1 MESPKPPALL
11 LTSCKTTVLF
21 LLLLPG
27 FNRTW
32 AQANPTTP
40 PLTTVAAVRVLSL
53 EDASKQLPVKLR
65 GVITYYEPQ
74 LNFTFIQDAT
84 GGTYISSFWNITE
97 PANYKGPLHPGTL
110 IEIEGITTP
119 GRFAPFP
126 MAADIAKG
134 LTIRVLG
141 EGPLPKPLRPVRGE
155 LIDPKFHSQWI
166 EVEAFSRSLHIEQ
179 KRLVIEL
186 VFGGRSF
193 DAYIPGDWHESDLPQ
208 TLVNSDLRIQGV
220 FGSIFNEERELI
232 GVQLFVP
239 SLNHVEVI
247 DEGLTKAFS
256 QPKRALKEI
265 MQFNP
270 GMAERMRVA
279 GTITLSEP
287 GRGFYLRDASGSA
300 WVESTLPQTLI
311 PGTSIEVVGFA
322 SIEGTAPLL
331 RDAVVRIG
339 STGDSPKPIPLTP
352 DKAFDKRYHGELVTL
367 EGIVIDRLT
376 LPQSKTLA
384 LQAGDLFFYAS
395 LDNDNPKITL
405 PESGSWVAV
414 TGICQNV
421 FRGDTSHLSQN
432 KNGNPTMALQVLMR
446 SPTDL
451 RVLSIPS
458 WWTPARLAMLASGL
472 ALVVLA
478 SLAWAAT
485 LRRRVL
491 KQTEIIKGQ
500 VEREHIAEERSRIGR
515 ELHDTLEQHL
525 AGVGMQMEAAEAR
538 LATDT
543 AAASES
549 LKLAGA
555 MLRHSRTEAR
565 RSVWDLRS
573 QMLEQFGFTGALREL
588 AASMS
593 NSEHHVSFEIEG
605 EERRLDSK
613 AEFHLLRI
621 AQEALTNAIKHGHAA
636 VIAIHLHFL
645 PQEIQLAIVDNGSGF
660 NPQAA
665 QHRSAPHFGLLGMRE
680 RAGQLK
686 GSLDITSTP
695 DQGTRIHLII
705 PTNIDL

>member
-1 MESPKPPALL
+1 M
-11 LTSCKTTVLF
+11 
-21 LLLLPG
+21 
-27 FNRTW
+27 
-32 AQANPTTP
+32 
-40 PLTTVAAVRVLSL
+40 
-53 EDASKQLPVKLR
+53 KLK
-65 GVITYYEPQ
+65 GVITYYEPEHH
-74 LNFTFIQDAT
+74 LTFIQDAT
-84 GGTYISSFWNITE
+84 GGTYIHSEWDIVKPE
-97 PANYKGPLHPGTL
+97 GYKGSIVTGTL
-110 IEIEGITTP
+110 VEIEGITTP

-126 MAADIAKG
+126 MALDKSKG
-134 LTIRVLG
+134 LTVRVLG
-141 EGPLPKPLRPVRGE
+141 DAPLPKPLRPVRGE

-166 EVEAFSRSLHIEQ
+166 EVEAFSRSIHIDDQ
-179 KRLVIEL
+179 RLAIEL

-193 DAYIPGDWHESDLPQ
+193 EAYIPGVWSESDLPQ
-208 TLVNSDLRIQGV
+208 ALVNSDLRIQGV

-247 DEGLTKAFS
+247 DAGLTNAFS

-270 GMAERMRVA
+270 GMVERMRVT
-279 GTITLSEP
+279 GIVTLNEP
-287 GRGFYLRDASGSA
+287 GRGFYLRDVSGAA
-300 WVESTLPQTLI
+300 WVESTQTEALI
-311 PGTSIEVVGFA
+311 PGTAIEVVGFA
-322 SIEGTAPLL
+322 AIEGTAPIL

-339 STGDSPKPIPLTP
+339 STGDSPKPIPLNA

-367 EGIVIDRLT
+367 EGLVIDRLT

-384 LQAGDLFFYAS
+384 LQSGDLFFYAS
-395 LDNDNPKITL
+395 LENDNAKTVL

-414 TGICQNV
+414 TGICQNI
-421 FRGDTSHLSQN
+421 FRGDASNIPQITNTH
-432 KNGNPTMALQVLMR
+432 PAMALQVLMR
-446 SPTDL
+446 FPSDL
-451 RVLSIPS
+451 RILSTPS
-458 WWTPARLAMLASGL
+458 WWTPTRLAILAGSL
-472 ALVVLA
+472 AIVVLA

-491 KQTEIIKGQ
+491 SQTEIIKEQ
-500 VEREHIAEERSRIGR
+500 VEREHIAVERSRIGR

-543 AAASES
+543 GAASKS

-573 QMLEQFGFTGALREL
+573 QMLEQFGFTGSLREL

-593 NSEHHVSFEIEG
+593 NSEHHVTFNILG

-621 AQEALTNAIKHGHAA
+621 AQEALTNAIKHGRAA
-636 VIAIHLHFL
+636 SIAIRVRFL
-645 PQEIQLAIVDNGSGF
+645 PQEIQLTIEDNGSGF
-660 NPQAA
+660 DPLEP

-686 GSLDITSTP
+686 GSLDLTSSP
-695 DQGTRIHLII
+695 DKGTRIHLIV
-705 PTNIDL
+705 PTTIDL

>member
-1 MESPKPPALL
+1 M
-11 LTSCKTTVLF
+11 
-21 LLLLPG
+21 
-27 FNRTW
+27 
-32 AQANPTTP
+32 
-40 PLTTVAAVRVLSL
+40 
-53 EDASKQLPVKLR
+53 KLR
-65 GVITYYEPQ
+65 GVVTYYEPQ
-74 LNFTFIQDAT
+74 RHLTFLQDAT
-84 GGTYISSFWNITE
+84 GGTYIYAIWNIIE
-97 PANYKGPLHPGTL
+97 PASYQGPIQPGTL

-126 MAADIAKG
+126 TAADSTRG
-134 LTIRVLG
+134 LSVHVLG
-141 EGPLPKPLRPVRGE
+141 EAALPKPLRPVRGE

-166 EVEAFSRSLHIEQ
+166 EVEAFSRSIHIEKQ
-179 KRLVIEL
+179 RLVIEL

-193 DAYIPGDWHESDLPQ
+193 DAYIPGDWRESDLPH

-220 FGSIFNEERELI
+220 FGSIFNEDRELI

-287 GRGFYLRDASGSA
+287 GRGFYLRDASGAA
-300 WVESTLPQTLI
+300 WVESTLPQPLA
-311 PGTSIEVVGFA
+311 PGTSIEAVGFA
-322 SIEGTAPLL
+322 SIEGTAPIL

-339 STGDSPKPIPLTP
+339 STGDSPKPMPLNA

-395 LDNDNPKITL
+395 LDNDDPKTSL

-421 FRGDTSHLSQN
+421 FRGDTTRLSQG
-432 KNGNPTMALQVLMR
+432 KNGGMALQVLMR

-451 RVLSIPS
+451 RVLSTPS
-458 WWTPARLAMLASGL
+458 WWTPARLAMLAGSL

-491 KQTEIIKGQ
+491 VQTDIIKEQ

-538 LATDT
+538 LATDPG
-543 AAASES
+543 AASQS

-593 NSEHHVSFEIEG
+593 NNGHQVHFEIHG

-621 AQEALTNAIKHGHAA
+621 AQEALTNAIKHGRAA
-636 VIAIHLHFL
+636 SIEIHVHFL
-645 PQEIQLAIVDNGSGF
+645 PQEIQLTIEDNGSGF
-660 NPQAA
+660 DPQAE

-686 GSLDITSTP
+686 GSLDITSSP
-695 DQGTRIHLII
+695 GQGTRVHLII
-705 PTNIDL
+705 PTHLDL

>member
-1 MESPKPPALL
+1 M
-11 LTSCKTTVLF
+11 
-21 LLLLPG
+21 
-27 FNRTW
+27 
-32 AQANPTTP
+32 
-40 PLTTVAAVRVLSL
+40 AAVRVLSL

-65 GVITYYEPQ
+65 GVITYYEPRRH
-74 LNFTFIQDAT
+74 LTFLQDAT
-84 GGTYISSFWNITE
+84 GGTYIHAVWNIIE
-97 PANYKGPLHPGTL
+97 PANYQGPLQPGTL
-110 IEIEGITTP
+110 IEIEGITTS

-126 MAADIAKG
+126 IATDNSKG
-134 LTIRVLG
+134 LAVRVLG
-141 EGPLPKPLRPVRGE
+141 EAPLPKPLRPVRGE

-166 EVEAFSRSLHIEQ
+166 EVEAFSRSLHIEKQ
-179 KRLVIEL
+179 RLVIEL
-186 VFGGRSF
+186 VFGGRTF
-193 DAYIPGDWHESDLPQ
+193 EAYVPGDWRESDLPH
-208 TLVNSDLRIQGV
+208 TLANSDLRIQGV

-232 GVQLFVP
+232 GLQLFVP

-247 DEGLTKAFS
+247 DEGLTNAFA

-270 GMAERMRVA
+270 GMAERMRVS

-287 GRGFYLRDASGSA
+287 GRGFYLRDASGAA
-300 WVESTLPQTLI
+300 WVESTLTESLVPGTLI
-311 PGTSIEVVGFA
+311 EAVGFA
-322 SIEGTAPLL
+322 AIEGAAPIL
-331 RDAVVRIG
+331 RDAVVRVG
-339 STGDSPKPIPLTP
+339 SGGDTPKPIPLSP
-352 DKAFDKRYHGELVTL
+352 DSAFDKRYHGELVTL
-367 EGIVIDRLT
+367 EGLVIDRLT

-395 LDNDNPKITL
+395 LEGDSSRTTL

-421 FRGDTSHLSQN
+421 FRGDTAGILPN
-432 KNGNPTMALQVLMR
+432 KNARPAMALQVLMR
-446 SPTDL
+446 SSSDL
-451 RVLSIPS
+451 RILSVPS
-458 WWTPARLAMLASGL
+458 WWTPARLAILAGTL

-491 KQTEIIKGQ
+491 AQTKIIKEQ
-500 VEREHIAEERSRIGR
+500 VEREHIAVERSRIGR

-538 LATDT
+538 LAHDT
-543 AAASES
+543 GAASES

-593 NSEHHVSFEIEG
+593 NSGHLVTFEIHG

-621 AQEALTNAIKHGHAA
+621 AQEALTNAIKHGRAA
-636 VIAIHLHFL
+636 SIAIHLQFL
-645 PQEIQLAIVDNGSGF
+645 PREIQLTIEDNGSGF
-660 NPQAA
+660 DPQEP

-686 GSLDITSTP
+686 GRLDISSTP
-695 DQGTRIHLII
+695 DQGTRIHLIV
-705 PTNIDL
+705 PTDIAL